1 MLYIDYSAPKRE
13 TEYCD
18 EHELV
23 CLSSAGLSPRVAP
36 CQNLRG
42 APPKILAWGGP

>member
-23 CLSSAGLSPRVAP
+23 CLSVCLSVHE
-36 CQNLRG
+36 Q
-42 APPKILAWGGP
+42 